1 MLRLRKILLLNFVYI
16 ILFIWS
22 LIISLLRINYPSIY
36 YNNGLNTIKGKI
48 ISIENRIDNKKII
61 IKSKEKII
69 GYYYGKTNIHLG
81 DNIEVYGEIY
91 VPDNNHNEN
100 TFNYKNYLKSQN
112 IYHIIS
118 IKSIK
123 VLNKNNNILI
133 KLKESIISKLSTNKY
148 LNTFILGNKSGID
161 QNIKYSYQVNGLSH
175 LFAISGMHITLL
187 SSIILFLLKEV
198 REEKRY
204 LITMLFLI
212 LYLLLISISP
222 SVFRG
227 VLFFIIFSLNKI
239 YYFYIKDINLYL
251 LVFSISILINPF
263 CLLSI
268 SFWYSYSISLSLILM
283 SDYLTS
289 NNYFISILKTSLIS
303 FITSIPITLK
313 NFYELNFLSII
324 YNLFFVPLITY
335 LVFPLSLLRVFIK
348 ELDIFYL
355 PITNLIEFISSKLV
369 NIKILDFIFPK
380 IPNIFYVLYIIL
392 VIIVLLN
399 LKKNN
404 YKILIIIIIPL
415 LIHCNYKSIINN
427 TYIKFIDVGQGDSIL
442 IHKNNENIL
451 IDTGGLD
458 NMSLSYLTTLPLL
471 KSLGIKKIN
480 TLILSHGDFDHMG
493 ESINLINNFK
503 VEKVIFNCGT
513 YNDLE
518 KELIKVLKKKN
529 IKYYSCI
536 NELNTNINL
545 YFLQTKSYDNE
556 NDYSNVIIT
565 EINNYKLLFTGDAS
579 INTEKEI
586 LSKYNLPDI
595 DILKVGHHGSK
606 TSTSKDLIKT
616 INPKYSIISVGKN
629 NKYNHPNKEV
639 LNNLKK
645 SKIYR
650 TDKQGS
656 ITVLLKNKFKI
667 KTCIN

>member
-1 MLRLRKILLLNFVYI
+1 
-16 ILFIWS
+16 
-22 LIISLLRINYPSIY
+22 
-36 YNNGLNTIKGKI
+36 
-48 ISIENRIDNKKII
+48 
-61 IKSKEKII
+61 
-69 GYYYGKTNIHLG
+69 
-81 DNIEVYGEIY
+81 
-91 VPDNNHNEN
+91 
-100 TFNYKNYLKSQN
+100 
-112 IYHIIS
+112 
-118 IKSIK
+118 
-123 VLNKNNNILI
+123 
-133 KLKESIISKLSTNKY
+133 
-148 LNTFILGNKSGID
+148 
-161 QNIKYSYQVNGLSH
+161 
-175 LFAISGMHITLL
+175 MHITLL
-187 SSIILFLLKEV
+187 SSIILFLLKKV

-289 NNYFISILKTSLIS
+289 NNYFISLLKSSLVS

-355 PITNLIEFISSKLV
+355 PITNLMEFISSKLV

-380 IPNIFYVLYIIL
+380 VPNIFYVIYIIL
-392 VIIVLLN
+392 VIIVLIN
-399 LKKNN
+399 IKKNK

-415 LIHCNYKSIINN
+415 LIHCNYKSIIKT
-427 TYIKFIDVGQGDSIL
+427 TYIKYIDVGQGDSIL

-451 IDTGGLD
+451 IDTGGLE

-471 KSLGIKKIN
+471 KSIGVKRIN

-493 ESINLINNFK
+493 EAINLVNNFK

-513 YNDLE
+513 HNKLE
-518 KELIKVLKKKN
+518 KDLIKVLKKKN
-529 IKYYSCI
+529 INYYSCI

-565 EINNYKLLFTGDAS
+565 EINNYKFLFTGDAS

-586 LSKYNLPDI
+586 LNNYNLPKI

-656 ITVLLKNKFKI
+656 ITILLNNKFKI